1 MLFAGLFWMGA
12 MRITKIE
19 AQKKHPSRKS
29 IFIDE
34 KFAFGV
40 SVDVLVKFGLYVGK
54 ELEQLDKEK
63 ILHAENI
70 ETAKQKVMRFL
81 SIRPRSKKEIRD
93 YLFRKEF
100 TGDIADA
107 ILTKL
112 ESLKMVD
119 DAAFARMV
127 CRDSLLKK
135 PMGEKMLRQ
144 VLFKKGV
151 PKPIVDSAMLEF
163 FTPSSELAMAVKA
176 ASRQHVRAE
185 RSSKSVDE
193 VRAKKKL
200 LDYLVR
206 RGFSFDTAL
215 SATKQILRGNPSPR
229 EK

>member
-1 MLFAGLFWMGA
+1 MGA

-19 AQKKHPSRKS
+19 GQKKHPSRKS

-40 SVDVLVKFGLYVGK
+40 SVDVLHKYNLYVGR
-54 ELEQLDKEK
+54 ELAQSDTDQ
-63 ILHAENI
+63 ILYAENV

-93 YLFRKEF
+93 YLFRKEYA
-100 TGDIADA
+100 GDIADT
-107 ILTKL
+107 ILAKL

-119 DAAFARMV
+119 DEAFAGMV

-151 PKPIVDSAMLEF
+151 PKPIVDSVMLEF
-163 FTPSSELAMAVKA
+163 FTSSSELAIAVKA
-176 ASRQHVRAE
+176 AERQQARAK
-185 RSSKSVDE
+185 RSLTSVDE
-193 VRAKKKL
+193 VHTKKKL

-215 SATKQILRGNPSPR
+215 TATKQILSGNPFPL

>member
-1 MLFAGLFWMGA
+1 MGA

-19 AQKKHPSRKS
+19 GQKKHPSRKS
-29 IFIDE
+29 IFVDG

-40 SVDVLVKFGLYVGK
+40 SDDVLLKFGLYVGE
-54 ELEQLDKEK
+54 ELEQSDTEK
-63 ILHAENI
+63 ILQAENV

-93 YLFRKEF
+93 YLLRKEYA
-100 TGDIADA
+100 GDIADTIVA
-107 ILTKL
+107 KL

-119 DAAFARMV
+119 DEAFARMV

-176 ASRQHVRAE
+176 AERQQARVK

-193 VRAKKKL
+193 VHAKKKL

-206 RGFSFDTAL
+206 RGFSFNTAL
-215 SATKQILRGNPSPR
+215 SATKQILSGNTSPW

>member
-1 MLFAGLFWMGA
+1 MLSARIPRMGA

-19 AQKKHPSRKS
+19 VQKKHPSRKS
-29 IFIDE
+29 IFVDG

-40 SVDVLVKFGLYVGK
+40 SVDVLLKFNLHVGK
-54 ELEQLDKEK
+54 ELEQSAAEK
-63 ILHAENI
+63 ILHAENV

-81 SIRPRSKKEIRD
+81 SIRPRSEKEIRD
-93 YLFRKEF
+93 YLIRKEYAEDI
-100 TGDIADA
+100 GDTIVA
-107 ILTKL
+107 KL

-151 PKPIVDSAMLEF
+151 PKPIVDSLMLEI
-163 FTPSSELAMAVKA
+163 FTSSSELAMAVKA
-176 ASRQHVRAE
+176 AERQQARVK

-193 VRAKKKL
+193 DHAKKKM
-200 LDYLVR
+200 LDYLIR
-206 RGFSFDTAL
+206 RGFAFDTAL
-215 SATKQILRGNPSPR
+215 SATKQILA
-229 EK
+229 K

>member
-1 MLFAGLFWMGA
+1 

-19 AQKKHPSRKS
+19 GQKKHPSRKS
-29 IFIDE
+29 IFIDG

-54 ELEQLDKEK
+54 ELEQSDKEK
-63 ILHAENI
+63 ILQAENV

-93 YLFRKEF
+93 YLFRKEYA
-100 TGDIADA
+100 GDIADT
-107 ILTKL
+107 ILAKL

-176 ASRQHVRAE
+176 ASRQQVRAK

-193 VRAKKKL
+193 VHAKKKL

-215 SATKQILRGNPSPR
+215 NATKQILLGNPSPWEEQR
-229 EK
+229 

>member
-1 MLFAGLFWMGA
+1 MNA
-12 MRITKIE
+12 MRISKIE
-19 AQKKHPSRKS
+19 GQKKHPSRKS
-29 IFIDE
+29 IFIDG

-40 SVDVLVKFGLYVGK
+40 SADVLLKFGLHVGK
-54 ELEQLDKEK
+54 ELEQSDKEK
-63 ILHAENI
+63 VLHAENV

-81 SIRPRSKKEIRD
+81 SFRPRSRKEIRD
-93 YLFRKEF
+93 YLFRKDYG
-100 TGDIADA
+100 GDIADTIVA
-107 ILTKL
+107 KL

-119 DAAFARMV
+119 DAAFAGMV

-151 PKPIVDSAMLEF
+151 PKPIVDSAMREF
-163 FTPSSELAMAVKA
+163 FTPSSELAIAVKA
-176 ASRQHVRAE
+176 AERQQVRVK

-193 VRAKKKL
+193 VHAKKKL

-215 SATKQILRGNPSPR
+215 SAIKQILSGNSSPS
-229 EK
+229 EKLQ

>member
-1 MLFAGLFWMGA
+1 MGV

-19 AQKKHPSRKS
+19 GQKKHPSRKS
-29 IFIDE
+29 IFIDGT
-34 KFAFGV
+34 FAFGV
-40 SVDVLVKFGLYVGK
+40 SVDVLLKFNLYVGE
-54 ELEQLDKEK
+54 ELEQSDTEK
-63 ILHAENI
+63 ILHAENV

-93 YLFRKEF
+93 YLFRKEYA
-100 TGDIADA
+100 GDIADTIVA
-107 ILTKL
+107 KL
-112 ESLKMVD
+112 ESLRMVD
-119 DAAFARMV
+119 DEAFARMV

-151 PKPIVDSAMLEF
+151 PKPIIDSVMVEF
-163 FTPSSELAMAVKA
+163 FTSSSELAMAVKA
-176 ASRQHVRAE
+176 AERQQVRVK

-193 VRAKKKL
+193 VHAKKKL

-215 SATKQILRGNPSPR
+215 SATKKILSGNPSPW
-229 EK
+229 EKER